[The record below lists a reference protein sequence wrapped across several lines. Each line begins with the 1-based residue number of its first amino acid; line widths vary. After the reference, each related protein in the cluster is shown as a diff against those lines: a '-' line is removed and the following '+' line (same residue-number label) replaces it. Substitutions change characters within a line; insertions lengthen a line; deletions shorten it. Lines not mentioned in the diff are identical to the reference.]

1 MTGSD
6 RYKVVEEEPIITKE
20 IDLSWIKYVVATF
33 AFIVVAVLL
42 GYAFQKLTQFIQE
55 LQRQKREEE
64 RLQQQQ
70 SKGKNKKHKKT
81 SSTDGFDIPE
91 FPGDGR
97 KPNQRKRYLQP
108 VVDQTAI
115 DILLNE
121 EGSISKKER
130 LRNRSDNY
138 QGSSQNGLAI
148 NLEKLPQ
155 REEYDENS
163 YRKVMFKLQQ
173 DEE

>member
-64 RLQQQQ
+64 RL
-70 SKGKNKKHKKT
+70 
-81 SSTDGFDIPE
+81 
-91 FPGDGR
+91 
-97 KPNQRKRYLQP
+97 
-108 VVDQTAI
+108 
-115 DILLNE
+115 
-121 EGSISKKER
+121 
-130 LRNRSDNY
+130 
-138 QGSSQNGLAI
+138 
-148 NLEKLPQ
+148 
-155 REEYDENS
+155 
-163 YRKVMFKLQQ
+163 
-173 DEE
+173 